1 MSDFL
6 EYEKDTKTIKSI
18 NLEDFSIEDLEEY
31 VGELTK
37 ELERAMKEIEKK
49 AKIQY
54 EAKKLFK

>member
-37 ELERAMKEIEKK
+37 ELERAKNEIEKK

-54 EAKKLFK
+54 EAKKLFE